1 MSSSEWHG
9 QAKLVRG
16 TVSAGRRL
24 FVVKRKENQGGTD
37 KPFLFVRGAQIPLA
51 MQHGQAIR
59 QRRIKAC
66 PWHLFCVVPF
76 ARGE

>member
-51 MQHGQAIR
+51 MQHGQAITEADKTLPEAPFLR
-59 QRRIKAC
+59 GAVC
-66 PWHLFCVVPF
+66 PW
-76 ARGE
+76 